1 MQSSVC
7 FFITMQIYEKP
18 AWKCVHLSVKSD
30 LWDGTEGT
38 SGFSRRT
45 RNGSGVG
52 SVFLND
58 QRKHTLPNK
67 RIDKG
72 KIVPPI
78 YKN

>member
-1 MQSSVC
+1 
-7 FFITMQIYEKP
+7 MQIYEKP
-18 AWKCVHLSVKSD
+18 AWKCVHLSGKSD

-58 QRKHTLPNK
+58 QRENTHFQIKKELIKEKLSHLFTRISKNK
-67 RIDKG
+67 I
-72 KIVPPI
+72 
-78 YKN
+78 